1 MDGWMDIWIHGMGV
15 GRSFVSFFISKNFFF
30 FCTFVCSPYVGSVF
44 YCMSLF
50 GGRTVTFHCNLMD
63 TVQTTFSLCLL
74 VVSSLLALLGLD
86 NVLCYVLFG
95 MHCTRISNGIR
106 YISLPFSHPFLSW
119 VVEFYNNTFYGI
131 FRYYT
136 L

>member
-1 MDGWMDIWIHGMGV
+1 MDGWIYGYMGWAWV
-15 GRSFVSFFISKNFFF
+15 GLLFLFSFLKISFF

-63 TVQTTFSLCLL
+63 TVQTTFSGHSLSFL

-86 NVLCYVLFG
+86 NVLC
-95 MHCTRISNGIR
+95 
-106 YISLPFSHPFLSW
+106 
-119 VVEFYNNTFYGI
+119 
-131 FRYYT
+131 
-136 L
+136 